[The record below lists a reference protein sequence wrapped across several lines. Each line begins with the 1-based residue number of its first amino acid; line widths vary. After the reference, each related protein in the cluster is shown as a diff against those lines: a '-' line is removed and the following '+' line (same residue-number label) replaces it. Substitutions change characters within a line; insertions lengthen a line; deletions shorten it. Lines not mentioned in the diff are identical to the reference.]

1 LDERASTV
9 QRTTAAIPSRP
20 VARRPRQATET
31 FAVDQA
37 LESLVETVV
46 RPLSG
51 DVGQDLA
58 LTESREL
65 IFIRNQFNESKRDFG
80 KLQEVGKTVL
90 AEQSKDLWAA
100 WAFVTGLL
108 WSRQFDQT
116 EGFVA
121 SCKTMR
127 GLCERYW
134 EKLYPD
140 DKPTLKNTLVV
151 QMARAWSKYLEHYS
165 EGASR
170 QLLKEAH
177 EELVGL
183 QAALMESAKGDTV
196 VEKQNNLTCLREIA
210 NVVKTLEVIVNPA
223 AAAAA
228 AAAPAEAPP
237 ERPTPPAAA
246 SRVEAAT
253 PPSHGGPNHP
263 SLTQAFERALARLR
277 EGATDAGLREFQE
290 TLSSF
295 GELADQVRG
304 RVLLGEL
311 YLRAGLPLHAKRVLQ
326 YTHEEIEKIKLSEW
340 DPKLC
345 SRLWSNLI
353 QASLRVKEEKS
364 DDNLLG
370 QLFASLCRIDPATA
384 ASLEPITKK

>member
-1 LDERASTV
+1 M
-9 QRTTAAIPSRP
+9 
-20 VARRPRQATET
+20 
-31 FAVDQA
+31 DQA

-58 LTESREL
+58 LTESKEL

-80 KLQEVGKTVL
+80 KLQEIGKTVL

-100 WAFVTGLL
+100 WAFVMGLL
-108 WSRQFDQT
+108 WSRQFDQA
-116 EGFVA
+116 EAFVA

-134 EKLYPD
+134 AKLYPD

-151 QMARAWSKYLEHYS
+151 QMARAWSKYLEHYA

-177 EELVGL
+177 EELAGL
-183 QAALMESAKGDTV
+183 QTALMESAKGDTV
-196 VEKQNNLTCLREIA
+196 SEKQNSLTCLREIA

-228 AAAPAEAPP
+228 AQHAAASEAP
-237 ERPTPPAAA
+237 EPPAATGNGNA
-246 SRVEAAT
+246 AAT
-253 PPSHGGPNHP
+253 PSHAGSNHQ
-263 SLTQAFERALARLR
+263 SLTQAFEYALARLR

-290 TLSSF
+290 TLSGF

-326 YTHEEIEKIKLSEW
+326 YTHEEIEKIKLSDW